1 MHDPLGQSLVVRMWK
16 RLAAFVRVPLRA
28 GAQAIATMHVSA
40 DDLATFDENM
50 RLRVEAG
57 RFTVTVG
64 NSSAFDLQAVDVDI
78 TPSLAAAATE
88 CLRNVYRI

>member
-1 MHDPLGQSLVVRMWK
+1 MWK

-57 RFTVTVG
+57 RFTITVG

-78 TPSLAAAATE
+78 APSLAAAATE